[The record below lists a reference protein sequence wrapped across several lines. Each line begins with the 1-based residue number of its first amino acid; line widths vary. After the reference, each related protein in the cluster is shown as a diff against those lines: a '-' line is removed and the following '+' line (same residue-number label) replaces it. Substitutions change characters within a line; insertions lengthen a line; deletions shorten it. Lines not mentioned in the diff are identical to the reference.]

1 MVSRTSSS
9 FSNNLLSKECLGA
22 TCGAVGF
29 VETSLGAVSLIGE
42 TGEGISMC
50 KSFSV
55 VCLNAFASGWGS
67 PSGNLSATA
76 FSQPVIFR

>member
-29 VETSLGAVSLIGE
+29 VETSLGAVSFTGG

-55 VCLNAFASGWGS
+55 VSLNVFASGWGS
-67 PSGNLSATA
+67 PAGNLSETA
-76 FSQPVIFR
+76 LNQPVIFR

>member
-22 TCGAVGF
+22 ICGAVGF
-29 VETSLGAVSLIGE
+29 VETSLGAVSFTGG
-42 TGEGISMC
+42 TGEGSSMC

-55 VCLNAFASGWGS
+55 VSLKAFASGWGA
-67 PSGNLSATA
+67 PAGKLSATA
-76 FSQPVIFR
+76 RNHPVIFR